1 MRSSH
6 WWTLGIV
13 AVIVIA
19 AAWTLFP
26 RKVRNDHEAWRVQQ
40 EQQAERKQN
49 PPTSSEPRVPMKSS
63 GAGSASDS
71 GRGEAGVPTGTA
83 K

>member
-1 MRSSH
+1 MRNSH
-6 WWTLGIV
+6 WLMLGIV
-13 AVIVIA
+13 VVVVIA

-26 RKVRNDHEAWRVQQ
+26 RKVRNDHEGWRVQQ
-40 EQQAERKQN
+40 EQQAERKRN
-49 PPTSSEPRVPMKSS
+49 PPISNEPPVSTKSS

-71 GRGEAGVPTGTA
+71 GRGETGVPTGTT